1 MAKQPKGELVVVSGF
16 DYALVGDAA
25 DKVRSSAEKIR
36 RMVQKT
42 IEDII
47 EVGSELLAV
56 KEALPHGR
64 FGPWLRAEFGWT
76 DRTAQNFMAVAQ
88 AFGPKT
94 EMISD
99 LTIQPTAAYLLAAPS
114 APGEAL
120 QQAIERAEAGEE
132 ITSAVAKKILA
143 EARKKGRR
151 KERRVPA
158 DKLGVRLVKA
168 LERWRERWG
177 QKEVAE
183 LARHLREFADQL
195 EEEQR
200 AGKKKAKGE

>member
-1 MAKQPKGELVVVSGF
+1 MAKKNSGDLVVVNGF

-47 EVGSELLAV
+47 EVGNEFLAV
-56 KEALPHGR
+56 KEALPHGQ

-76 DRTAQNFMAVAQ
+76 DRTAQNFMAVAE

-151 KERRVPA
+151 KERRVTA
-158 DKLGVRLVKA
+158 DKLAVRLVKA

-177 QKEVAE
+177 QKEVSE

-200 AGKKKAKGE
+200 AGKKKTKGE